1 MTRWIICAALVFSAL
16 SVTAQE
22 VAMLPPLPKAER
34 ADWRAVGLLSKG
46 GKESGGGCTATL
58 IAPDKVLTAAHCVA
72 NRGGYYGPPEDIAFW
87 AGRNGKK
94 VAARR
99 YGVRIAVHPIY
110 GTAKGI
116 EKASYDVAILWL
128 NRPITSE
135 VAHPLPLSPGF
146 DETAPLTVLGYQ
158 QRDRNIL
165 NGRNDCAVVTS
176 RSYVYQLNCHVIS
189 GNSGGPVL
197 QRAAGGWHLVGV
209 VSAKTGVAGPG
220 RAIVARIGR
229 WILHQMNTPKGN

>member
-1 MTRWIICAALVFSAL
+1 MTRWIIGAALVFSAL
-16 SVTAQE
+16 SVAAQE

-34 ADWRAVGLLSKG
+34 AGWHAVGLLSKG
-46 GKESGGGCTATL
+46 GTESGGGCTATL

-72 NRGGYYGPPEDIAFW
+72 NRAGYYGAPEDIAFL

-110 GTAKGI
+110 GSAKGI
-116 EKASYDVAILWL
+116 EKASYDVAVLWL
-128 NRPITSE
+128 NRPIDAA
-135 VAHPLPLSPGF
+135 VAAPLPLSPRF
-146 DETAPLTVLGYQ
+146 DEAAPLTVLGYQ

-176 RSYVYQLNCHVIS
+176 RSYVYQLSCHVIS

-197 QRAAGGWHLVGV
+197 QHRGGGWHLVRV

-220 RAIVARIGR
+220 RAIVARIGQ
-229 WILHQMNTPKGN
+229 WILHQLDTPKAN